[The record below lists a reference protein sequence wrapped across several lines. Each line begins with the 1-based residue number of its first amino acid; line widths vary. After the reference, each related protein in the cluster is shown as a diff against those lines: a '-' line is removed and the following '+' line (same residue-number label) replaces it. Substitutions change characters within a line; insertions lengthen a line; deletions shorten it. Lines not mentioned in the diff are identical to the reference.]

1 MKQIQKSQAR
11 AIVGGGF
18 FKSLFKISTFGLAG
32 AVDPVTAA
40 TVGGMVG
47 GHQAVEDSLSYAL

>member
-18 FKSLFKISTFGLAG
+18 FKSLFKVATFGLTG

-40 TVGGMVG
+40 GVGG
-47 GHQAVEDSLSYAL
+47 AVDGARRTLNAM